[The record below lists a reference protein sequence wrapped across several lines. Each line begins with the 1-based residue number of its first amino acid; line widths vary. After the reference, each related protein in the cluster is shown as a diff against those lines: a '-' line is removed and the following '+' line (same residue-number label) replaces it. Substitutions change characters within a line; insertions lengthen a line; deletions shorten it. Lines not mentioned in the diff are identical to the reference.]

1 MWETINSRKHLKDVI
16 VQALQDSAIQYEGYY
31 YLSLEKKMMCVCMD
45 GMSDNS
51 TEDSKEEDRV
61 RIDPLPSH
69 VAFGCMEEFA
79 GQLKD
84 TGKQQHLLRA
94 LKRRKPFSSFRYAA
108 NDVGLLEDWLTWRER
123 WYDEKAEAWMRIHGV
138 DFEDGKLK
146 ALSAEPFC
154 FRNASATEAPAR
166 NNGDGDRHASSAPTE
181 NCTTEQD
188 NI

>member
-16 VQALQDSAIQYEGYY
+16 VQALQDSAMQYEGYY

-51 TEDSKEEDRV
+51 TDSTDEENMV

-94 LKRRKPFSSFRYAA
+94 LKRRRPFSSFRYAA
-108 NDVGLLEDWLTWRER
+108 NDVGVLEDWLTWRER

-138 DFEDGKLK
+138 DFEDGRLI
-146 ALSAEPFC
+146 AQSAEPFC
-154 FRNASATEAPAR
+154 FRNGYTPEATAHDSGD
-166 NNGDGDRHASSAPTE
+166 NNGHATPAPTE
-181 NCTTEQD
+181 DNTTEQEY
-188 NI
+188 I

>member
-16 VQALQDSAIQYEGYY
+16 VQALQDSAMQYEGYY

-51 TEDSKEEDRV
+51 TDSTDEENMV

-94 LKRRKPFSSFRYAA
+94 LKRRRPFSSFRYAA
-108 NDVGLLEDWLTWRER
+108 NDVGVLEDWLTWRER

-138 DFEDGKLK
+138 DFEDGRLI
-146 ALSAEPFC
+146 AQSAEPFC
-154 FRNASATEAPAR
+154 FRNGHTPEATAHDSGD
-166 NNGDGDRHASSAPTE
+166 NNGHATPAPTE
-181 NCTTEQD
+181 DNTTEQEY
-188 NI
+188 I